1 LLALLAAGA
10 ACGEAAFEARVI
22 AVKDG
27 DSLLVRRSGASP
39 SEDIRI
45 FGIDAPERNQP
56 WSRRAREALSERAFG
71 KVVRIE
77 PVDRDRHG
85 RTVARVYADGVS
97 VGEAQVREGHAWVYR
112 KYDPSKPVLALEAE
126 ARAARRGLWSLPEP
140 PVPPWEW
147 RRGAREPGAP
157 RPALAPEAAGF
168 ACGGKAYC
176 REMRSCAEARFHL
189 AECGLARLDGD
200 GDGVPCETLCGGS
213 R

>member
-1 LLALLAAGA
+1 MV
-10 ACGEAAFEARVI
+10 RV
-22 AVKDG
+22 VDG
-27 DSLLVRRSGASP
+27 DSLFVQRSSAAP
-39 SEDIRI
+39 REEIRI
-45 FGIDAPERNQP
+45 FGIDAPERSQP
-56 WSRRAREALSERAFG
+56 WSRRSREALSQRVFG

-85 RTVARVYADGVS
+85 RMVARVYVDGVS
-97 VGEAQVREGHAWVYR
+97 LGAAQVREGHAWVYR
-112 KYDPSKPVLALEAE
+112 RYDDSKAGLALEAE

-147 RRGAREPGAP
+147 RHGARAPGAP
-157 RPALAPEAAGF
+157 LPAVAPQAAGF
-168 ACGGKAYC
+168 ACGGKRSC

-200 GDGVPCETLCGGS
+200 GDGVPCEALCAGS